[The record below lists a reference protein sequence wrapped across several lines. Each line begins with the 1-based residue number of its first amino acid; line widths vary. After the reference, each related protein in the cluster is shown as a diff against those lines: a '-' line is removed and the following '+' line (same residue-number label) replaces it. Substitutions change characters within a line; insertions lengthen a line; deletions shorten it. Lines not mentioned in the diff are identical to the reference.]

1 MKPQTQLGNQLK
13 VLILLHKSGQ
23 NAILEGP
30 AMPRLTYIALL
41 RVLMGML
48 NHHSFKSPFSPVFAI
63 LRVKAFV
70 SKINISAVVASTIK
84 FVCGLIGIGSMLT
97 HQRSRVRVP
106 PRVTILKFSLSFFV
120 KFNFIKTVFLVHST
134 HLYSL
139 HTAYQLYEC
148 NQSKK

>member
-30 AMPRLTYIALL
+30 AMPRLSCISLL
-41 RVLMGML
+41 RALMGML

-63 LRVKAFV
+63 LRVKPFA
-70 SKINISAVVASTIK
+70 STINMSAVVASTIR
-84 FVCGLIGIGSMLT
+84 CIRSLMDIGSMLHT
-97 HQRSRVRVP
+97 QGSRVRAP

-120 KFNFIKTVFLVHST
+120 KLNFFKAVFCLFYT
-134 HLYSL
+134 QLYSL
-139 HTAYQLYEC
+139 YKLHT
-148 NQSKK
+148 NF